1 MFIVY
6 WYIVITVTSSTS
18 TEGIIITEALCSKTN
33 ICFIVNIYLL
43 FYLVIIIATTVPSVI
58 LVPIIVIIINYSCN
72 IWGLL

>member
-1 MFIVY
+1 M
-6 WYIVITVTSSTS
+6 TSSTS
-18 TEGIIITEALCSKTN
+18 TGGIIITEAFRSKTN